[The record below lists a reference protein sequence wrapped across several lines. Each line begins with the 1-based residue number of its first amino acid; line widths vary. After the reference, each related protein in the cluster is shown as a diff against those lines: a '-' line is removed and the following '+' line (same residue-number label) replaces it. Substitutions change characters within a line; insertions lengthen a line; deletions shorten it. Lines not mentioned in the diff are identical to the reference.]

1 MAFHIDV
8 SHLPSIQTYANAKRI
23 FEDSKPVKGGS
34 QSVKRIGRRYDNTK
48 WLRQDMLDGVEIY
61 VAGFH
66 NTDLVTFYPTHYEI
80 SMRGWNTYSTVLFVE
95 QITGCYIYTITESR
109 LAPKGMHGLQEADFR
124 YNNTPITASK
134 RYKFDYNHQPLEPD
148 RHPKVYKYTIDRKA
162 MKEVRD
168 VYRPFINYIKAITK
182 IDRSEVDV
190 SKSMGLPDNTVIAMM
205 KDESQWG
212 QLYESLRVMEAERYY
227 EPNSWNVKWV
237 VSEDNILKKIDSLIK
252 HTHQHTILKSEIVA

>member
-61 VAGFH
+61 VAGFYH
-66 NTDLVTFYPTHYEI
+66 TDLVTFYPTHYEI

-95 QITGCYIYTITESR
+95 KITGCHTYNISQSR
-109 LAPKGMHGLQEADFR
+109 LSPRGMQGIQEADFR
-124 YNNTPITASK
+124 YNGIPITASK
-134 RYKFDYNHQPLEPD
+134 KYKFDYNHQPLEPD

-168 VYRPFINYIKAITK
+168 IYRPFMNYIKAITK

-190 SKSMGLPDNTVIAMM
+190 SKNMGLSDDKIIAMM
-205 KDESQWG
+205 QDESQWG
-212 QLYESLRVMEAERYY
+212 ELYESLRVMESERYY
-227 EPNSWNVKWV
+227 QPNSWTPMWV
-237 VSEDNILKKIDSLIK
+237 VSEHNILKKIESVIK
-252 HTHQHTILKSEIVA
+252 FAHQHSILKTEIVA